1 MKEDIVMLEAVQ
13 IWTMTQGKGQPLMLC
28 NGGPGFCDYLA
39 PVATMIDDLVQVHR
53 WEQRGCG
60 RSAAIPPYDHA
71 TCLADLERLR
81 EHFGYDR
88 WIIGGHSWGADLA
101 LDYATAYPNRV
112 LALIYLAGTGIT
124 REWWP
129 AFEQAQ
135 QERSEPLPVFSCPLN
150 REVYQAGQRS
160 RAVYLQDPQLRER
173 LRTLDLPAMII
184 QGGNDLRP
192 NWPAEQVASLLPR
205 ARFSVIPEAAHCLW
219 LTHPHQLQHLLRSF
233 LQETFPVFPAQ
244 HHQKEIAFKRHL
256 QSM

>member
-1 MKEDIVMLEAVQ
+1 MKEDIVVLDTVQ
-13 IWTMTQGKGQPLMLC
+13 IWTMTQGKGLPMMLC

-39 PVATMIDDLVQVHR
+39 PVAEMIDDLVRVHR

-81 EHFGYDR
+81 HSFGYER

-101 LDYATAYPNRV
+101 LDYATAYPHRV

-124 REWWP
+124 QEWRP
-129 AFEQAQ
+129 EFEQAQ
-135 QERSEPLPVFSCPLN
+135 RERSEPLPDFSQPLN
-150 REVYQAGQRS
+150 REVYHRGQQS
-160 RAVYLQDPQLRER
+160 RAVYLQDPQVAER
-173 LRTLDLPAMII
+173 LRELDLPALII

-219 LTHPHQLQHLLRSF
+219 LTHPQDLQHLLRSF
-233 LQETFPVFPAQ
+233 LQEMLPAFSYATLP
-244 HHQKEIAFKRHL
+244 ERDRP
-256 QSM
+256 